1 MVEVFK
7 TNIYDAERSVV
18 IVQKLLQYFPKNKIN
33 FDLEDCDKILRVEG
47 NTVLTEKIKQILNE
61 EGHLCEIL
69 D

>member
-1 MVEVFK
+1 MIEVFK
-7 TNIYDAERSVV
+7 TNVCKAEKSES
-18 IVQKLLQYFPKNKIN
+18 ILQKLLLQFPGNKIN

-47 NTVLTEKIKQILNE
+47 ENIFSGQIIELLNR